1 VVITHPFEN
10 VSHYLSHPR
19 STLRLPTPRH
29 FKRLHDP
36 PCLPLPKTPALHTLN
51 SPRGLCIRRV
61 EHRVIRS
68 VLWRHLE
75 LDRRVALSV
84 RARRRA
90 DRLVACIDLAA
101 AGLNINLL
109 EGALEDLQRREGL
122 VEGNFVAGLVD
133 AQEGKETRLLDLPVY
148 NVVRC
153 RDVDKACGGV
163 AWSVNQVG
171 YNLAAK
177 PVAVVI
183 AGW

>member
-1 VVITHPFEN
+1 VIITHPFK
-10 VSHYLSHPR
+10 VISLYLSHPH
-19 STLRLPTPRH
+19 STLRLRAPRH
-29 FKRLHDP
+29 LKRLYNP
-36 PCLPLPKTPALHTLN
+36 PCLSLPKTPALHALN

-61 EHRVIRS
+61 QHRVIRS
-68 VLWRHLE
+68 VLRRHLK
-75 LDRRVALSV
+75 LNRRVALSV

-90 DRLVACIDLAA
+90 DRLVRCVDLAA
-101 AGLNINLL
+101 AGLDINLL

-133 AQEGKETRLLDLPVY
+133 AQEGKETRLLDLSVY

-153 RDVDKACGGV
+153 RDVDKACRGV

-171 YNLAAK
+171 YNLTAK